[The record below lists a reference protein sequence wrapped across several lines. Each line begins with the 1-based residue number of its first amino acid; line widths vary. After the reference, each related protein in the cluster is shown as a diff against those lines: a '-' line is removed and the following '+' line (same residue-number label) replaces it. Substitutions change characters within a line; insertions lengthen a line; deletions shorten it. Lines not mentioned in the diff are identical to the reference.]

1 MTLGGFHQLPPDFV
15 VACGLH
21 PSQHCLGLLACAS
34 SWGCH
39 DSRRQRMEA
48 TLHHAPGG
56 PSASAGPDICLVVC
70 WDEEDGEIEV
80 GAVIILYMDGIALRL
95 LHGLPHLSPQM
106 A

>member
-80 GAVIILYMDGIALRL
+80 GAVIILWAAVW
-95 LHGLPHLSPQM
+95 PQ
-106 A
+106 AVL